1 MGHNGHSKLEASIH
15 IIRVERGFMPTN
27 IIMLFFQHYS
37 CHLESFGVNLSQS
50 ESTAVVEFHLESV
63 FDNFG
68 LMHGL

>member
-15 IIRVERGFMPTN
+15 IIRVEREFMPTN
-27 IIMLFFQHYS
+27 IIMIFYS
-37 CHLESFGVNLSQS
+37 TTLVIWSQS

-68 LMHGL
+68 PVWFA